1 MDIIFAQDQVS
12 VSDLQQSLTGQP
24 TYSAARV
31 LLQRLHKKGLVIFTR
46 EDLRYIYRASADK
59 KTVGGST
66 LARLVD
72 TFFDGSYASAARVLL
87 GDSSVRPSDEELEE
101 LRRLIEQMRKV
112 NSE

>member
-1 MDIIFAQDQVS
+1 MDIVFAQDQVS
-12 VSDLQQSLTGQP
+12 VSDLQQSLTGQT

-59 KTVGGST
+59 KTAGGST

-72 TFFDGSYASAARVLL
+72 TFFDGSHVSAARVLL

-101 LRRLIEQMRKV
+101 LGRLIEQMRKV